1 MYTAPGW
8 SPVLPVRPRLTRSI
22 AEIDPLRCAQEAR
35 HRVVCALLNVHRVPA
50 MSAHARKML
59 DRPSMLG
66 SEVPESQYYHCPV
79 GSPTNT
85 LHSCHRANSP
95 LVYFTTTV
103 LLYHR
108 SCCMIA
114 ECGTSAPATPPGRMA
129 VNSPGYSHGCKSP
142 LPIAEGVAGKLS
154 CKTSGR
160 KPHFR
165 YSSHG

>member
-35 HRVVCALLNVHRVPA
+35 SGVVCALLNVHRVPA
-50 MSAHARKML
+50 MPAHARETL

-66 SEVPESQYYHCPV
+66 SEVPERQYYHCPV

-103 LLYHR
+103 LLYHPPTVPHDR
-108 SCCMIA
+108 RVRNAKPGHTHPVAMAGNSLF
-114 ECGTSAPATPPGRMA
+114 TATAG
-129 VNSPGYSHGCKSP
+129 NSP
-142 LPIAEGVAGKLS
+142 LS
-154 CKTSGR
+154 
-160 KPHFR
+160 
-165 YSSHG
+165 